1 MIHAQER
8 ILVNFPSYLIALL
21 PLSLISGPFL
31 SDLSIHLV
39 GIFFLI
45 NIVINKEYSFL
56 KNKFTLIF
64 SIFSLYLF
72 VNSLIKYYDIHSIRS
87 SLGYIRFGIFSLA
100 VFYFLEKRNEIIKWT
115 FITFLVGYLLLI
127 FDGYYQYFNK
137 VSFFLEIETTADG
150 RISSLFGSELI
161 MGSYLSRLFPIF
173 LGVTFYLFKEKKSI
187 LILLSLI
194 FILVEVLIFLSG
206 ERASF
211 FFNTLAAV
219 YIILM
224 IKDFKKIRLFSF
236 LISIVVII
244 LVSSIDNSA
253 KKRIVNETISQ
264 MGLTSE
270 KKYVFSPVHESH
282 YISAYRMF
290 LDNKILGIGVRN
302 FRNFCNE
309 ERYKLSERSCTTHPH
324 NTYVQILSETGL
336 IGFIFIT
343 SIFIFFITMSL
354 KHILGVIFKNKYYFN
369 DFEICLLSA
378 ILISLW
384 PFVPTGNFLNNWVS
398 IVYYF
403 PVGFLLWSLN
413 KKETLQHN

>member
-1 MIHAQER
+1 MIHTKER

-31 SDLSIHLV
+31 SDLSILLV

-56 KNKFTLIF
+56 KNKFILIF

-87 SLGYIRFGIFSLA
+87 SLGYLRFGIFSLA

-137 VSFFLEIETTADG
+137 VSFFLEIETNADG

-173 LGVTFYLFKEKKSI
+173 LGVTFYLFKEKKSMLL
-187 LILLSLI
+187 LISLI

-211 FFNTLAAV
+211 FFNTLAAI

-244 LVSSIDNSA
+244 LVSNIDNSA

-264 MGLTSE
+264 MGLNSE
-270 KKYVFSPVHESH
+270 KKYVFSSVHESH
-282 YISAYRMF
+282 YKSAYKMF

-343 SIFIFFITMSL
+343 SIFIFFITISL
-354 KHILGVIFKNKYYFN
+354 KHILGVIFKNKHYFN

-384 PFVPTGNFLNNWVS
+384 PFAPTGNFLNNWVS

-403 PVGFLLWSLN
+403 PVGFLLWSL
-413 KKETLQHN
+413 KKRDIVT